1 MVTSRRS
8 VTKGRWTRSFIVA
21 FLAITAAV
29 LFTAKPVIANTW
41 ELSIDLKNDAG
52 KANKLMIRV
61 DEAKDQVSAT
71 VDGKPVKV
79 SDKIPYPVKLGDH
92 SRKIGAIY
100 PGPTIV
106 FEGSYCIF
114 IKNRWISVPAGY
126 PCP

>member
-1 MVTSRRS
+1 MATPRRS
-8 VTKGRWTRSFIVA
+8 VTKGRWTRGFTVA
-21 FLAITAAV
+21 FLAIAAAV
-29 LFTAKPVIANTW
+29 LLTAQPVLANTW
-41 ELSIDLKNDAG
+41 ELSIDVKDAG
-52 KANKLMIRV
+52 KVKKMVIKV

-79 SDKIPYPVKLGDH
+79 SDKIPFPVKLGEH

-106 FEGSYCIF
+106 FEGSSCVY
-114 IKNRWISVPAGY
+114 IKGHWIGTP